1 MKYIFIEKYQV
12 EFSIKAMCRVLCVAR
27 SCWYAWCLRRPQLS
41 HRQQF
46 QCVFNEAVCKVFV
59 EAKQR
64 YGAPRLADEPP
75 KYNIKTIATVRV
87 VRACGQKPH
96 VCSAR

>member
-59 EAKQR
+59 EANSVMV
-64 YGAPRLADEPP
+64 RLVLQTSRRNTTS
-75 KYNIKTIATVRV
+75 KR
-87 VRACGQKPH
+87 
-96 VCSAR
+96 